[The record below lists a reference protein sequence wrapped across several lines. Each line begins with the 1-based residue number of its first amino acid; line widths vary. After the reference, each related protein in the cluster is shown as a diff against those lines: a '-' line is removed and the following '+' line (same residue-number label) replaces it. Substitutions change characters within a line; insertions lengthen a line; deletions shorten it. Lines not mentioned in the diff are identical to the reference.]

1 MAKNKQKNID
11 SIEFLP
17 AALEVLEKPPAPLGR
32 IIALVMSV
40 FFLLLIVWSYWGT
53 VDIVV
58 VAEGQTYPTGK
69 AKVLQPLETGVVR
82 AIHIE
87 DGQKVGEG
95 ELLME
100 LDPTETSA
108 NLESLQVQLIQ
119 SKVEAALGEAM
130 LQEGKESDLA
140 LPPDASDSLVRNS
153 KILLKDSVGRLSS
166 SLESIEAQITQNKAA
181 LRAADIDELRI
192 KETLPLVEERLEG
205 LEGLLAKKLM
215 EKATVLELKREVL
228 EMRSQLQSL
237 NETRAQRQAAIAA
250 LLAQR
255 AETIATYRANAAD
268 RRQKA
273 LSEIAS
279 IEQSL
284 RKENQ
289 RQLYR
294 NLTAPVEGY
303 VDKLTIHTIGAVV
316 ETGQQLLTIV
326 PSDTPLEIE
335 AAILNKD
342 IGFVEVG
349 QPAEIKLEAFPFT
362 RYGVLH
368 GKVKSLSNDA
378 IIHEQLGPIYKAKVA
393 LDTQSI
399 TVAGKEIPLTPGM
412 KTFVEIKTGKRKIIE
427 FFLSPL
433 LRYKDE
439 AIRER

>member
-1 MAKNKQKNID
+1 MVESKQKSAD

-58 VAEGQTYPTGK
+58 VAEGQTFPTGK

-87 DGQKVGEG
+87 DGQKVKEG
-95 ELLME
+95 ELLLE
-100 LDPTETSA
+100 LDPTETAA
-108 NLESLQVQLIQ
+108 NLENLQVQLIQ
-119 SKVEAALGEAM
+119 AKVEAALGEAM
-130 LQEGKESDLA
+130 LREGRVADLS
-140 LPPDASDSLVRNS
+140 LPTNAPDDLVRNS
-153 KILLKDSVGRLSS
+153 KVLLKDSAARLTS
-166 SLESIEAQITQNKAA
+166 SLQSIEAQIEQNKAA
-181 LRAADIDELRI
+181 LRAADIDEIRF
-192 KETLPLVEERLEG
+192 KKTLPLIEERLAG
-205 LEGLLAKKLM
+205 LEGLLAKKLT
-215 EKATVLELKREVL
+215 EKPLVLELKREVL
-228 EMRSQLQSL
+228 EMRSQLQAL
-237 NETRAQRQAAIAA
+237 TETRAQRQAAIAA
-250 LLAQR
+250 LVAKR
-255 AETIATYRANAAD
+255 AEVTATYRSGAAD

-316 ETGQQLLTIV
+316 ETGQQLLAIV

-349 QPAEIKLEAFPFT
+349 QQAEIKLEAFPFT

-393 LDTQSI
+393 LDTQAI

-412 KTFVEIKTGKRKIIE
+412 KTSVEIKTGKRKIIE